1 MFVRHTFGEGAVLV
15 TRQKSIEN
23 FSAKADELI
32 GCAYLL
38 SSAHIS
44 AMLKSIASSR
54 LLLEIVTYCLDGVD
68 FESLLQKYSMQDK
81 PYPTDNRAV
90 LIAFGFYLFTAI
102 DAGEFKLIDVLNNNY
117 KRSNLERSY
126 QAFCTSFVLPF
137 KVAIVDTAEKAA
149 REYDAEVLNEK
160 TKKKILARDKQVDP
174 DEEEYPSIFVRA
186 EEKAGAG
193 RKNYLT
199 CYSDI
204 QNLVADDLAKIAHSR
219 LREREKTDLALL
231 LTTFR
236 DCLFRGSEE
245 QVKQAFISYKY
256 AVQNFKRLDSSVDDI
271 GRILRFCGII
281 D

>member
-15 TRQKSIEN
+15 TRRKSIEN

-38 SSAHIS
+38 SSARIS

-68 FESLLQKYSMQDK
+68 FESLLQEYSMHDK
-81 PYPTDNRAV
+81 PYPTNDVRV

-102 DAGEFKLIDVLNNNY
+102 DSGEFKLIDILNNNY

-126 QAFCTSFVLPF
+126 QAFCTLFVIPF
-137 KVAIVDTAEKAA
+137 KDAIVDTAEKAA

-245 QVKQAFISYKY
+245 QVKQSFISYKY

>member
-1 MFVRHTFGEGAVLV
+1 MV
-15 TRQKSIEN
+15 TRRKSIEN

-38 SSAHIS
+38 SSARIS

-68 FESLLQKYSMQDK
+68 FESLLQEYSMQDK
-81 PYPTDNRAV
+81 PYPTNDVRV

-102 DAGEFKLIDVLNNNY
+102 DSGEFKLIDILNNNY

-126 QAFCTSFVLPF
+126 QAFCTLFVIPF
-137 KVAIVDTAEKAA
+137 KDAIVDTAEKAA

-160 TKKKILARDKQVDP
+160 TKKKILARDKQVDS

-245 QVKQAFISYKY
+245 QVKQSFISYKY

>member
-15 TRQKSIEN
+15 TRKKSIEN

-38 SSAHIS
+38 SSARIS

-68 FESLLQKYSMQDK
+68 FENLLQEYSLQSK
-81 PYPTDNRAV
+81 PYPTDDLKV
-90 LIAFGFYLFTAI
+90 LIAFGFHLFTAI

-126 QAFCTSFVLPF
+126 QTFCTSFVLPF
-137 KVAIVDTAEKAA
+137 KVAVVDTAEKAA
-149 REYDAEVLNEK
+149 KEYDVEVVNEK
-160 TKKKILARDKQVDP
+160 TKKMILERNQKGDSED
-174 DEEEYPSIFVRA
+174 EEYPSVFVRA
-186 EEKAGAG
+186 EEEDGSG

-204 QNLVADDLAKIAHSR
+204 QALVADDMAKIMHSK
-219 LREREKTDLALL
+219 LRDREKKDLL
-231 LTTFR
+231 LLLEAFR
-236 DCLFRGSEE
+236 DCLFKGSKD
-245 QVKQAFISYKY
+245 QVRQAFVSYKY